1 MIRTEMFD
9 TKEKILEKL
18 FSLER
23 KGINP
28 GLDRI
33 AYLLEK
39 SGNPHKKFPSIH
51 IAGTNGKGST
61 ASLIA
66 SVLAEAGYR
75 TALYTSPH
83 IKQFNERVRINGKTI
98 PDEDL
103 IQLAIKY
110 MEIGKSVDA
119 TFFEITTAIAFDYFA
134 RNNVDIAVIETG
146 LGGRLDATNVIMP
159 LLSIITSIA
168 IEHTD
173 YLGST
178 IEQIAFEKGG
188 IIKQNTPTLLG
199 KLPSNAYKVLEQIC
213 FERNSPLIRSESAIA
228 NIIGLNP
235 DYTMQYQMTTNTN
248 TYLINSPLL
257 GNHQAINHS
266 LAILAIEKIN
276 LYFNVSQKAISNGVN
291 NVIENTGLSSRFQIL
306 SKSPVIILDTAHNP
320 AAFEKLAETSQ
331 LVFPNQK
338 FNIVFGAMS
347 DKDVHKMLKI
357 IKNITNLLIIT
368 QPSTKR
374 AMPASSIEQIAK
386 TLDIPNKVL
395 QNPQQAFE
403 FAKSINEPF
412 IVVGSFYLLADI
424 NY

>member
-1 MIRTEMFD
+1 MFD

-39 SGNPHKKFPSIH
+39 SGNPHNKFPSIH

-98 PDEDL
+98 PDDDL

-110 MEIGKSVDA
+110 MEIGKNFDA

-213 FERNSPLIRSESAIA
+213 FERNSPLILSDSAIA
-228 NIIGLNP
+228 NIIGLNS
-235 DYTMQYQMTTNTN
+235 DYTMQYQITTNTN
-248 TYLINSPLL
+248 TYIINSPLF

-276 LYFNVSQKAISNGVN
+276 QYFNVSQKAISNGVK
-291 NVIENTGLSSRFQIL
+291 NVVENTGLSGRFQIL
-306 SKSPVIILDTAHNP
+306 SQSPVIILDTAHNP
-320 AAFEKLAETSQ
+320 AAIEKLAETSQ
-331 LVFPNQK
+331 LVFQNEK

-347 DKDVHKMLKI
+347 DKDVHKMLEI

-374 AMPASSIEQIAK
+374 AMPANSVRQIAEA
-386 TLDIPNKVL
+386 LEIPNTVV

-403 FAKSINEPF
+403 FAKSVNEPF